1 MGEGDGVA
9 ASVLVGGE
17 WWGRA
22 LEWWR
27 AASHNPRCP
36 AQGSHTGPR
45 QSVTTR
51 SGEQGAPTEHQ
62 SVTTILLAAF
72 YTTKTMF
79 FSRARRR
86 RVLKNHFFERHDPPA
101 ARSGRNHLVG
111 T

>member
-1 MGEGDGVA
+1 MGEGDGVD

-22 LEWWR
+22 LGWWR

-62 SVTTILLAAF
+62 SVPTIFELHF
-72 YTTKTMF
+72 IQQKQCF
-79 FSRARRR
+79 FTRPTAKGIQEP
-86 RVLKNHFFERHDPPA
+86 LF
-101 ARSGRNHLVG
+101 
-111 T
+111 